1 VHGFDHGGWRAGGG
15 DMKLLRWLG
24 PIALAIAPA
33 VYLARRPGAGGSER
47 TALDILK
54 ERYARNAH
62 SVRPLGSDQ

>member
-1 VHGFDHGGWRAGGG
+1 MAIGAWFGG
-15 DMKLLRWLG
+15 DMMLLWWLG